1 MRNGRSRAPAG
12 VVRLLA
18 LCLALCGT
26 IAAAAA
32 RYELIVVR
40 GGTAK
45 SVPVESAAG
54 YPAAPAARLAEAL
67 GYPWSGAAFLLEDG
81 PVHFT
86 SGSPFFKAGGEVHQ
100 LSNPVY
106 RSGSSLMI
114 PVSWALDWLPR
125 NQPRR
130 WRYLDGRLVSRPPVA
145 LRPPA
150 RQSWLVVI
158 DPGHGG
164 KDPGAIGV
172 RGTLEKDITLQ
183 VARRLAKRLE
193 ETEGIEVVLTRDRD
207 TLIAFADRPRAPQLR
222 GRDRP
227 ADLFLSIHG
236 NSMPK
241 KPNPARGAE
250 TYFLSVA
257 NSEKARQVAMREN
270 ASLQFES
277 DTAVTDLE
285 SLQFILSDLQSTA
298 NLRESS
304 LLAEAI
310 HKSFGERVGTHDERV
325 RQAGFIVLW
334 RATMPSALVEV
345 GYLSNSEEE
354 KLLRSSAYQAK
365 IANALAEAVV
375 NYLADY
381 GRRVW
386 SSYSTGG

>member
-1 MRNGRSRAPAG
+1 MPGSVAKR
-12 VVRLLA
+12 LA
-18 LCLALCGT
+18 LCLALWGT
-26 IAAAAA
+26 LAATAAT
-32 RYELIVVR
+32 YELIVVR
-40 GGTAK
+40 GGTAR
-45 SVPVESAAG
+45 SVPVERDAG
-54 YPAAPAARLAEAL
+54 YPAAPAAGLAEAL
-67 GYPWSGAAFLLEDG
+67 GYAWSGDAFHVEDG
-81 PVHFT
+81 PVRFVA
-86 SGSPFFKAGGEVHQ
+86 GSPFFTAGGDVHQ
-100 LSNPVY
+100 LSNPAY
-106 RSGSSLMI
+106 RRGSNLMV

-125 NQPRR
+125 HQPRR
-130 WRYLDGRLVSRPPVA
+130 WRYMDGRLVSRPAVT
-145 LRPPA
+145 LRPPTN
-150 RQSWLVVI
+150 RSWLVVV

-183 VARRLAKRLE
+183 IARRLAKKLQ
-193 ETEGIEVVLTRDRD
+193 ETEGIEVVLSRDRD
-207 TLIAFADRPRAPQLR
+207 TLIAFADRPRTPQLR
-222 GRDRP
+222 GIDRP

-236 NSMPK
+236 NSMPR
-241 KPNPARGAE
+241 KPNPARGVE

-257 NSEKARQVAMREN
+257 KSDKARQVAMREN

-310 HKSFGERVGTHDERV
+310 HKTVGERVGAHDQRV

-345 GYLSNSEEE
+345 GYLSNSDEE

-365 IANALAEAVV
+365 IADALAEAVV
-375 NYLADY
+375 NYLTDY